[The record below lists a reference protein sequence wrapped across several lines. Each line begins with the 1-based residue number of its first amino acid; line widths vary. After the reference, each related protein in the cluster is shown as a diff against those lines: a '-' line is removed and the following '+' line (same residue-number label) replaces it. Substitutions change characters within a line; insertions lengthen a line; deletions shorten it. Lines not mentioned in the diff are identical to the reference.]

1 MTLSVYKDLSMKL
14 CYDSCTANEQEKIMM
29 NIINELNFEKMTVAE
44 KLSMMEKLWND
55 LCANPESIPSPEWH
69 REVLETREQH
79 ISEGKEQFHSLE
91 SVKSRIKD
99 RTS

>member
-1 MTLSVYKDLSMKL
+1 MDL
-14 CYDSCTANEQEKIMM
+14 
-29 NIINELNFEKMTVAE
+29 INEISFKKMTVVE

-55 LCANPESIPSPEWH
+55 LCTDPESIPSPEWH

-91 SVKSRIKD
+91 TVKDRIKSR
-99 RTS
+99 TS

>member
-1 MTLSVYKDLSMKL
+1 MDL
-14 CYDSCTANEQEKIMM
+14 N
-29 NIINELNFEKMTVAE
+29 NELNLEKMTIAE
-44 KLSMMEKLWND
+44 KLSIMEKLWSD
-55 LCANPESIPSPEWH
+55 LCTNPESIPSPEWH
-69 REVLETREQH
+69 RKVLETREQH

>member
-1 MTLSVYKDLSMKL
+1 MNRGEFIMDLVSAL
-14 CYDSCTANEQEKIMM
+14 D
-29 NIINELNFEKMTVAE
+29 LEKMTIAE
-44 KLSMMEKLWND
+44 KLSIMEKLWNH

-69 REVLETREQH
+69 REVLETRSQS

-91 SVKSRIKD
+91 SVKSRIKN